1 MWLLWVVAFAIV
13 LRLAAQLILARLNMA
28 EVRRPAGTMPARFDG
43 VMDADAFRRSAEY
56 TIAKSRFGMA
66 ADVWEA
72 AVLAAIVFSGVLPAA
87 WEAWLRL
94 TGTDAAWSGA
104 LFLVSAAVALALPD
118 LPLAWWA
125 QFRIEERFGFNRS
138 TRRLW
143 VIDRLKGLVLS
154 LAIGLPLAWVLLNLV
169 EWTGPLWWIYAWAVF
184 MTFQVVMIVL
194 YPVLILPWFNTL
206 TPLPEGELRARLLA
220 LAERA
225 RFHAST
231 IQVMDGSRRS
241 AHSNA
246 FFTGFGRGRR
256 IVLFDTLLQQLTL
269 LEMEAVLAHEIAHY
283 KLGHIPRRLAWSAA
297 VTLGIFALIGW
308 LAASPAFFQA
318 FGFAAPHPALAFLLF
333 ALLGGLVGF
342 WLTPLAN
349 RLSRRHEYQADAFAR
364 RMVGRPDPMVDAL
377 RTLARAN
384 LSNLTPHPAYSAF
397 YYSHPTLAE
406 RETALRRA
414 D

>member
-206 TPLPEGELRARLLA
+206 TPLPEGEF
-220 LAERA
+220 AE
-225 RFHAST
+225 F
-231 IQVMDGSRRS
+231 VEE
-241 AHSNA
+241 
-246 FFTGFGRGRR
+246 GRR
-256 IVLFDTLLQQLTL
+256 WKGAPARMND
-269 LEMEAVLAHEIAHY
+269 AP
-283 KLGHIPRRLAWSAA
+283 PRRLASWGDLEICQVERAIL
-297 VTLGIFALIGW
+297 VRVR
-308 LAASPAFFQA
+308 
-318 FGFAAPHPALAFLLF
+318 APLF
-333 ALLGGLVGF
+333 
-342 WLTPLAN
+342 
-349 RLSRRHEYQADAFAR
+349 DAWWH
-364 RMVGRPDPMVDAL
+364 DPTVWEGDPFDAMF
-377 RTLARAN
+377 RW
-384 LSNLTPHPAYSAF
+384 
-397 YYSHPTLAE
+397 LAE
-406 RETALRRA
+406 RDAT
-414 D
+414 